1 MPSMA
6 VDLARERVVALL
18 GARDLISECEEMLR
32 GERREFTAM
41 DEYLRLRLR
50 YWRGR
55 YNALDKRGSDRRAGE
70 RRHISRA
77 TLGRRTGHDRR
88 SGG

>member
-6 VDLARERVVALL
+6 VDLERERVVALL
-18 GARDLISECEEMLR
+18 GARDLIYECEEMLR

-55 YNALDKRGSDRRAGE
+55 YSSLDKRQGDRRAGE
-70 RRHISRA
+70 RRHADRA
-77 TLGRRTGHDRR
+77 TAGRRSGQDRR
-88 SGG
+88 SSL